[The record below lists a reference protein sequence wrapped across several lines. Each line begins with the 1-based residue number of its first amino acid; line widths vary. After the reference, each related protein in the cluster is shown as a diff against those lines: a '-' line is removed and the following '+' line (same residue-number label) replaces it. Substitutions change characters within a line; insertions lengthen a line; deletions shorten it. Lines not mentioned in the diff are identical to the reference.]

1 MARRR
6 SRRKMPERSDYMMKE
21 QKKVEATLDP
31 RTMQYL
37 SKFFNKGVISKLEH
51 VIAVGKESDVYMAA
65 AGDSDIVSGDYV
77 IVKFFRI
84 ETSTFFNMADYITGD
99 PRFTKMEGR
108 SKSAIIDTWC
118 RKEFGNLEIASN
130 AGVKVPRP
138 YMFNKSIL
146 AMEFIGNEGNPAPQL
161 RNYHMDIDEAKK
173 MRATIM
179 DYVKK
184 MYSAGLV
191 HGDLSEYNTLVKDGV
206 PYLIDFGQGVVT
218 RHPHALAFLRRDI
231 GNIATYFKHTY
242 NIETGV
248 AEEYAS
254 IVGSSTANSED

>member
-31 RTMQYL
+31 RTMQHL

-51 VIAVGKESDVYMAA
+51 VIAVGKESDVYMAT
-65 AGDSDIVSGDYV
+65 AGDAEVVTGEYV

-130 AGVKVPRP
+130 AGVRVPKP

-146 AMEFIGNEGNPAPQL
+146 AMEFIGDGGDPAPQL
-161 RNYHMDIDEAKK
+161 RNYRMDIDEAER

-179 DYVKK
+179 DYIRK

-231 GNIATYFKHTY
+231 ENMASYFKHTY
-242 NIETGV
+242 GIETDTIK
-248 AEEYAS
+248 EYNS
-254 IVGSSTANSED
+254 ITGSDMAGIEG